1 MDGDVAIGQVRSV
14 HPGTPRSLPEDIGGP
29 EDRDRVVDAGERGT
43 VPCRRRMPA
52 DHRARRKEQSHAST
66 PEPVIER
73 QGRIGVDTLDEATV
87 APLTQLSPGE
97 EPIGDRVTTDEHPG
111 DETSRHRRSLAD
123 AVVFSPACPQ
133 AAEVA
138 TWAGPQA
145 AEVAT
150 LAGSQHGAEA
160 LAAGAEDVDRGGC
173 RRRTG
178 YRLAQLGVHHRLR
191 LGRPSR

>member
-1 MDGDVAIGQVRSV
+1 MDGDVAIVQVRPV
-14 HPGTPRSLPEDIGGP
+14 HPGTPRSLPEDLGGP

-123 AVVFSPACPQ
+123 AVVFRPACPQ

-138 TWAGPQA
+138 TSA
-145 AEVAT
+145 AQSMV
-150 LAGSQHGAEA
+150 
-160 LAAGAEDVDRGGC
+160 
-173 RRRTG
+173 RRR
-178 YRLAQLGVHHRLR
+178 
-191 LGRPSR
+191 SRRARRTSTEADADGGPGTCWRSWVCTTACGWD